1 MTNHSLSTL
10 LDDYALNAM
19 MAFMQLYAPAEWPG
33 DPDDQDKCCRDIAC
47 RSYYMAAA
55 MLEART
61 VLHGAIVTA
70 GQAEAEEPQDD

>member
-1 MTNHSLSTL
+1 MTNPSLSNL

-33 DPDDQDKCCRDIAC
+33 DPDEQNKCCIDIAY
-47 RSYYMAAA
+47 RSYHMATA

-61 VLHGAIVTA
+61 ALYGAIVTA
-70 GQAEAEEPQDD
+70 GQAEAEDPQDD